1 MQDIYRISY
10 ISKNTITGDTQQ
22 VNQQIESILNSAQK
36 NNPALNITGALL
48 YSGGYFCQ
56 VIEGEEDP
64 LEELFETIQMDP
76 RHEDVVVLNYEQID
90 SRLFGDWAMAYAGTD
105 DSLPGIDGIKK
116 SSDDIVLKETE
127 NRILESMRDTVN
139 KKQAEL

>member
-1 MQDIYRISY
+1 MQDLYRISY
-10 ISKNTITGDTQQ
+10 ISKNTITGDPQQ
-22 VNQQIESILNSAQK
+22 VNQQIESILASAQN

-64 LEELFETIQMDP
+64 LEALFETIQMDP

-90 SRLFGDWAMAYAGTD
+90 ARIFGDWAMAYAGID
-105 DSLPGIDGIKK
+105 HSLAGIEGIKK
-116 SSDDIVLKETE
+116 SSDEIVLKETE
-127 NRILESMRDTVN
+127 NRILESMKATVIN
-139 KKQAEL
+139 KQNNG